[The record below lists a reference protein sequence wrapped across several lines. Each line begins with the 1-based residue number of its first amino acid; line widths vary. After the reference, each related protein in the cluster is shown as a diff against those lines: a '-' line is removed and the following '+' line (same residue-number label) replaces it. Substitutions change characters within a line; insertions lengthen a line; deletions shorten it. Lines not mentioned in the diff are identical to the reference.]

1 MMELTRR
8 QEEFIRKM
16 IDLYLELHGPFHY
29 SQVAER
35 LGISPFTA
43 YDMLRLFEKKGLVT
57 SQYHLADDKAGPGRS
72 EIFFLPTAEAH
83 RVFLRLTED
92 ANPQDWDALIE
103 AVLSKVRSGALQ
115 DRELVNDVLARVPPE
130 GQGALRY
137 CVEVMTVITLLLRR
151 GDGRRLLLSC
161 LPTIL
166 PSIESANPV
175 NLSLL
180 GGFAL
185 GILANENIDDR
196 DWGRELIEHVSQY
209 QTLVVN
215 MNPRL
220 CRKLAASLREVFKPL
235 EEVLPG

>member
-1 MMELTRR
+1 MELTRR
-8 QEEFIRKM
+8 QEDFIRKM
-16 IDLYLELHGPFHY
+16 LELYREIQEPIHY
-29 SQVAER
+29 SLMAER

-43 YDMLRLFEKKGLVT
+43 YDMLRILENKGLVT
-57 SQYHLADDKAGPGRS
+57 SEYHLADDKSGPGRS
-72 EIFFLPTAEAH
+72 EIFFLPTPEAH
-83 RVFLRLTED
+83 RLFARITED
-92 ANPQDWDALIE
+92 VGGQDWEALIE
-103 AVLSKVRSGALQ
+103 TVLSKVRSGAFQ
-115 DRELVNDVLARVPPE
+115 DREWVNEVLGRVPPE

-137 CVEVMTVITLLLRR
+137 CVEVMTAIVLLLRR
-151 GDGRRLLLSC
+151 GNGRQLLLKS
-161 LPTIL
+161 LPSIL

-196 DWGRELIEHVSQY
+196 DWGRELIKHVSQY

-220 CRKLAASLREVFKPL
+220 CRKLATSLRDVLKPL
-235 EEVLPG
+235 EEAAPK

>member
-1 MMELTRR
+1 
-8 QEEFIRKM
+8 
-16 IDLYLELHGPFHY
+16 
-29 SQVAER
+29 
-35 LGISPFTA
+35 
-43 YDMLRLFEKKGLVT
+43 MLRLLENKGIVT
-57 SQYHLADDKAGPGRS
+57 SQYHLAEDKSGPGRS
-72 EIFFLPTAEAH
+72 EIFFLPTAEAYH
-83 RVFLRLTED
+83 VFAKITED
-92 ANPQDWDALIE
+92 VGGQEWEALIE

-115 DRELVNDVLARVPPE
+115 DRELVNDVIARVPPE

-137 CVEVMTVITLLLRR
+137 CLEVITVIALLLRR
-151 GDGRRLLLSC
+151 DDGRRLLLSF
-161 LPTIL
+161 LPNIL
-166 PSIESANPV
+166 PSVESANPV

-209 QTLVVN
+209 QALVVN

>member
-1 MMELTRR
+1 MEITRR
-8 QEEFIRKM
+8 QEDFIRKM
-16 IDLYLELHGPFHY
+16 IDLYRELQGPFHY
-29 SQVAER
+29 SVVAER

-43 YDMLRLFEKKGLVT
+43 YDMLRRLEKKGIVT
-57 SQYHLADDKAGPGRS
+57 SQYHLAEDKSGPGRS

-83 RVFLRLTED
+83 RVVARLTED
-92 ANPQDWDALIE
+92 VGGQDWEALLE
-103 AVLSKVRSGALQ
+103 AALSKVRSGALQ
-115 DRELVNDVLARVPPE
+115 DRKLVNDILALVPPE

-137 CVEVMTVITLLLRR
+137 CVEVMMVIALLLRR
-151 GDGRRLLLSC
+151 GNGRRLLLSC
-161 LPTIL
+161 LPNIL

-185 GILANENIDDR
+185 GILANEKVNDR
-196 DWGRELIEHVSQY
+196 DWGRELIEHVNQY
-209 QTLVVN
+209 QALVAN

-220 CRKLAASLREVFKPL
+220 CSKLAASLHEVFKPL